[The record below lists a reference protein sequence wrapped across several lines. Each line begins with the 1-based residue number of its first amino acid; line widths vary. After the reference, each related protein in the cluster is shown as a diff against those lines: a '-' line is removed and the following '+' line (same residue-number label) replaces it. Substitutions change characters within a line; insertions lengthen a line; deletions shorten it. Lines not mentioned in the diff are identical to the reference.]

1 MAEEKYTNVLVLTF
15 HEGILDKDRRLR
27 IPNPRKDLTASEV
40 KKAMDLVAN
49 NKLVWDDVVAKSAK
63 IVQTTTQQIDITV
76 E

>member
-15 HEGILDKDRRLR
+15 YESILDKDRRLR